1 MPELPDISAYI
12 TALESRIVGEPIEHV
27 RLATPFLLRTV
38 EPPIASVEG
47 RRVCELRR
55 IGKRIAIGVE
65 DDLWLVL
72 HLMIAGRL
80 HWRAAGAKLAGRNQL
95 AAFDFPNGSL
105 VLTEAGAKR
114 RASLHV
120 LKGEESLRTINP
132 GGIDVFASD
141 PESVQAALAAEN
153 RTLKRALTD
162 ARIVSGIGNAY
173 SDEIL
178 HAAQLSPITLTRK
191 LTPPEWGRLFIAT
204 RSTLERWIDKLQ
216 SEARVKF
223 PEKVTAF
230 REDMAMHGHIFT
242 ERRHFF
248 GELHPGFALQL
259 VNPAFERGAGCDKQ
273 PAPSGWSEFPR
284 KRNRRE
290 LCRVQN
296 LIRIS
301 IADTTNDPRVSE
313 RPLQSAVLSS
323 KRCLKRFRIAREN
336 VDSSRID
343 CPQTLLAFENVQGSA
358 PLRPSFRQHQ
368 RAVWKIESGKLIAS
382 RQLGSDGTPMQP
394 SGDHQVKHQPQIVFH
409 TNCDALA
416 DAPQLAHLAS
426 FNASERRLYR
436 AQQEGVC
443 QPYMFDG
450 FTDDA
455 SLQRDHVRG
464 DVGEFWHEE

>member
-1 MPELPDISAYI
+1 MPELPDIAAYMI
-12 TALESRIVGEPIEHV
+12 ALQARIIGEPVEHV
-27 RLATPFLLRTV
+27 RLANPFLLRTV
-38 EPPIASVEG
+38 EPPLAGVEG
-47 RRVCELRR
+47 RKVRELRR

-80 HWRAAGAKLAGRNQL
+80 HWRAVGAKLAGRNQL

-141 PESVQAALAAEN
+141 PESFQAALAAEN

-162 ARIVSGIGNAY
+162 PRIVSGIGNAY

-230 REDMAMHGHIFT
+230 REDMAVHG
-242 ERRHFF
+242 RF
-248 GELHPGFALQL
+248 GEPCPRCGEKIQRIRYADNETNYCARCQTGGKVLADRSLSRLLGKDWPRTLDELEAL
-259 VNPAFERGAGCDKQ
+259 
-273 PAPSGWSEFPR
+273 
-284 KRNRRE
+284 NRR
-290 LCRVQN
+290 
-296 LIRIS
+296 
-301 IADTTNDPRVSE
+301 
-313 RPLQSAVLSS
+313 
-323 KRCLKRFRIAREN
+323 
-336 VDSSRID
+336 
-343 CPQTLLAFENVQGSA
+343 
-358 PLRPSFRQHQ
+358 
-368 RAVWKIESGKLIAS
+368 
-382 RQLGSDGTPMQP
+382 
-394 SGDHQVKHQPQIVFH
+394 
-409 TNCDALA
+409 
-416 DAPQLAHLAS
+416 
-426 FNASERRLYR
+426 
-436 AQQEGVC
+436 
-443 QPYMFDG
+443 
-450 FTDDA
+450 
-455 SLQRDHVRG
+455 
-464 DVGEFWHEE
+464 